1 MASWAINPVGDYWTD
16 GGQRSEKRP
25 KATQNG
31 HVRFVRFY
39 DQNYINRWFVWQC
52 RQSKVSEY
60 DDGARFRKA
69 EKSVGWTGLF
79 ALESLH

>member
-1 MASWAINPVGDYWTD
+1 MGNKPGWRLLYGRRPTIGKEAKSDAK
-16 GGQRSEKRP
+16 RSS
-25 KATQNG
+25 
-31 HVRFVRFY
+31 FVRFY